1 LLNDALNVAIM
12 MCLKFQQDIMNHV
25 ILDNMI
31 NDEIGGYSNV
41 KLAYLIYKFT
51 CIPVCDV
58 TFCCIIIFYVSAAE
72 PAIGKNIFV

>member
-1 LLNDALNVAIM
+1 VAIM

-41 KLAYLIYKFT
+41 KLAYFNMNIKKQ
-51 CIPVCDV
+51 
-58 TFCCIIIFYVSAAE
+58 IICVLDPLLYLL
-72 PAIGKNIFV
+72 

>member
-1 LLNDALNVAIM
+1 M

-41 KLAYLIYKFT
+41 KLAYFNMNIKKQ
-51 CIPVCDV
+51 
-58 TFCCIIIFYVSAAE
+58 IICVLDPLLYLL
-72 PAIGKNIFV
+72 